1 MSHFKTFSDA
11 IMVSIANALTS
22 IFAGFVVFAY
32 MGYLSKITGQSIDR
46 VIQSGQGLSFIVY
59 PYAVTTLPAAPVWA
73 ILFFIMML
81 LLGMDTMVIETL
93 LIRFL
98 INLNK
103 HTYSL

>member
-1 MSHFKTFSDA
+1 
-11 IMVSIANALTS
+11 MVSVANALTS

-81 LLGMDTMVIETL
+81 LLGMDTMVFE
-93 LIRFL
+93 IRFL
-98 INLNK
+98 NLI
-103 HTYSL
+103 SL

>member
-1 MSHFKTFSDA
+1 L
-11 IMVSIANALTS
+11 VSVANALTS

-81 LLGMDTMVIETL
+81 LLGMDTMVFE
-93 LIRFL
+93 IRFL
-98 INLNK
+98 NLI
-103 HTYSL
+103 SL

>member
-1 MSHFKTFSDA
+1 
-11 IMVSIANALTS
+11 MVSVANALTS

-73 ILFFIMML
+73 ILFFVMML
-81 LLGMDTMVIETL
+81 LLGMDTMV
-93 LIRFL
+93 FK
-98 INLNK
+98 INLV
-103 HTYSL
+103 YILIE

>member
-1 MSHFKTFSDA
+1 L
-11 IMVSIANALTS
+11 VSVANALTS

-73 ILFFIMML
+73 ILFFVMML
-81 LLGMDTMVIETL
+81 LLGMDTMVFEMIY
-93 LIRFL
+93 IYFL
-98 INLNK
+98 FELE
-103 HTYSL
+103 